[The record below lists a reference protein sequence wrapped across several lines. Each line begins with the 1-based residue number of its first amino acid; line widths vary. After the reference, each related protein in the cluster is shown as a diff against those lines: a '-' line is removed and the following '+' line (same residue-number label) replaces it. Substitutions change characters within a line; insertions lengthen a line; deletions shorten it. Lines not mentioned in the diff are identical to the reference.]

1 MVHYDSGDMNEQPFW
16 VWEGEVGDGSNQ
28 IFPSESRSNIIRLFD
43 LPSRQQLSSTMKEL
57 YIEYKYK

>member
-1 MVHYDSGDMNEQPFW
+1 MTIQEIGMNSHLGCGRVRW
-16 VWEGEVGDGSNQ
+16 GMDQ
-28 IFPSESRSNIIRLFD
+28 IQYFPVNLDLIRLFD